1 MAPSCVLNLV
11 SLRWG
16 KYQALPKRKTC
27 IVSSVIVTSGMVTW
41 RTSKLFAP
49 KAQASSISR
58 LVEKPMVPF
67 GPQRHFGISL
77 RGRCPIEW
85 QRIDEKGRTP
95 LILACMLSYY
105 AAKTL
110 IELGANVNAY
120 CPANPLVMND
130 DNQTPL
136 DVARVN
142 WRSNVVRAIESHI
155 CLFSGW
161 LREPFGPSFL
171 NWVAVLPCGSRNLAK
186 PFKLELAIYSNLQ
199 DSQPRTLVAL
209 WNANVEELKFIQS
222 DHAVIISDIPNN
234 AGGADETQIKLAPAN
249 DTDIQRLRHF
259 CNACKGIPQV
269 MHPYFPFNTQ
279 ASVVPATGP
288 SSAEDLELAIAIN
301 ASIQSDMES
310 RPPYADANPI
320 SGASTSSSFQSGR
333 MRNHNEIQEVSPR
346 GNPIQLIQNHNE
358 TPSSPLPS
366 APPIENAVVD
376 GCASSMCVICLDA
389 LVEGACIPCGH
400 MVGCISCLNE
410 IKGKKWS
417 CPVCRTKITQVIRI
431 YTV

>member
-11 SLRWG
+11 SLIRG

-27 IVSSVIVTSGMVTW
+27 IVSSVIVTSGMW
-41 RTSKLFAP
+41 
-49 KAQASSISR
+49 
-58 LVEKPMVPF
+58 
-67 GPQRHFGISL
+67 
-77 RGRCPIEW
+77 
-85 QRIDEKGRTP
+85 IDEKGRTP

-142 WRSNVVRAIESHI
+142 WRSNVVCAKESHI
-155 CLFSGW
+155 WLFFGW
-161 LREPFGPSFL
+161 LREPFGPVFL
-171 NWVAVLPCGSRNLAK
+171 EVLAPQLLSRKVWVAVLPCGSRNLAK

-209 WNANVEELKFIQS
+209 WNANMEELKFIQS
-222 DHAVIISDIPNN
+222 DHAMIIS
-234 AGGADETQIKLAPAN
+234 ETQIKLAPAN
-249 DTDIQRLRHF
+249 ETDIQQLRHF

-269 MHPYFPFNTQ
+269 MHPFFPFNTQ

-288 SSAEDLELAIAIN
+288 SSAEDLELAMAIN
-301 ASIQSDMES
+301 ASIQSAMES
-310 RPPYADANPI
+310 RPPYFDANPI
-320 SGASTSSSFQSGR
+320 SGGSTSSCCQSGR
-333 MRNHNEIQEVSPR
+333 MRNHNEIQEVSPG

-366 APPIENAVVD
+366 APPIENSVVE
-376 GCASSMCVICLDA
+376 GCVSSLCVICLDA

-400 MVGCISCLNE
+400 MVGCMSCLNE

-417 CPVCRTKITQVIRI
+417 CPVCRTKITQSKVYKTMETRE
-431 YTV
+431 